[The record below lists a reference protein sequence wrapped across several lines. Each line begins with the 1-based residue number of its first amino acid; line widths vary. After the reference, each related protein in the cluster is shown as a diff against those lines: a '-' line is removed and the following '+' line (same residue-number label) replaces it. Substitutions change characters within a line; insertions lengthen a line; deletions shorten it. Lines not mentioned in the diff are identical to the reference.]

1 MFLNFSEFFEY
12 FRIFRIFPNCSNIL
26 NTSEFF
32 EFEEVP
38 QRRRTTFRRIGPRF
52 SKLSRSMRLFPDF
65 FVLDFEWIW
74 LSTTINHDLRKL
86 STRHFQRHHRSSAPK
101 KKSLSPLS
109 WLLLWLLQKLHPPT
123 LFLYRF
129 FFFSSLTIGNISSS
143 FFSRMAMAAIFLLK
157 RAGDFFFAYRK
168 SFFGTQIS
176 SCQSTLCISK
186 ARDLM
191 ERHRNSPIL
200 LTLWWILKKIRVSR
214 KGTFHIWVGT
224 SQLVKFALSFLHH
237 NS

>member
-1 MFLNFSEFFEY
+1 
-12 FRIFRIFPNCSNIL
+12 
-26 NTSEFF
+26 
-32 EFEEVP
+32 
-38 QRRRTTFRRIGPRF
+38 
-52 SKLSRSMRLFPDF
+52 MRLFPDF

-101 KKSLSPLS
+101 KKISLSPL
-109 WLLLWLLQKLHPPT
+109 LIATLIATKAPPT

-143 FFSRMAMAAIFLLK
+143 FFSRMVMAAIFLLK
-157 RAGDFFFAYRK
+157 RAGDFFLPIENHFLAPKYP
-168 SFFGTQIS
+168 T
-176 SCQSTLCISK
+176 CQSTLCISK

-200 LTLWWILKKIRVSR
+200 LTL
-214 KGTFHIWVGT
+214 
-224 SQLVKFALSFLHH
+224 
-237 NS
+237 